1 MPAARHGRSQI
12 HGVPRGSSW
21 HCIAMYGGGA
31 AMTSRAFEKFIEFLP
46 SDRSVDFKQVFI
58 GQSKKRHT
66 IDLVA
71 QQKNFLEEPYLVM
84 HPKNDR
90 DIAKDDVMNL
100 WDAIRDIGFGKGFI
114 ITMGNIDPD
123 AVKAA
128 HACDIMLMDENCMN
142 RMRDESVHYGLYMYV
157 EPKMSCDEAERM
169 AEMKA
174 KKESGYRCIQVGKL
188 RWTYINVGKLLRFL
202 RLRSAQDQP
211 GWELVDTLK
220 VYYPYCDVTT
230 ERTMRNKPNATNT
243 KMTVEKHKTSVDA
256 RCKRLVFCDKDGISR
271 KYGKNCKE
279 AEMLRNAGKK
289 ITDKTRS
296 DLALGL
302 VLVPGDITNIEHAL
316 AHGEQIE
323 SVGDEGDY
331 KVIHPTPK
339 NLKSITDHYTVYSM
353 HSDVPTMDATV
364 STKDAADMVGFKH
377 GSAKQVDTVFV
388 LYYIVKYSVGGEI
401 ITFVVSAMTKKF
413 QPVTEIHDEVIRWLE
428 REYNSEEE
436 RA

>member
-1 MPAARHGRSQI
+1 
-12 HGVPRGSSW
+12 
-21 HCIAMYGGGA
+21 
-31 AMTSRAFEKFIEFLP
+31 MTSRAFEKFIEFLP
-46 SDRSVDFKQVFI
+46 SDRSVDFKQVFV
-58 GQSKKRHT
+58 GLSKKRHT

-71 QQKNFLEEPYLVM
+71 WQKNFLVEPYLVM
-84 HPKNDR
+84 HPKNDL
-90 DIAKDDVMNL
+90 DIVKGDVMKL

-128 HACDIMLMDENCMN
+128 RAYDIMLMDENCMN
-142 RMRDESVHYGLYMYV
+142 RMRDGSVHYGLYMYV
-157 EPKMSCDEAERM
+157 EPKMSCDKAKRM

-174 KKESGYRCIQVGKL
+174 KKESGYWCIQVGKL
-188 RWTYINVGKLLRFL
+188 RWMYINAGKLLRFL
-202 RLRSAQDQP
+202 RLRSVQDQP

-220 VYYPYCDVTT
+220 VYYPYHDVTT
-230 ERTMRNKPNATNT
+230 ERTMKSKPNATNT
-243 KMTVEKHKTSVDA
+243 KTTVERHKTSVDA
-256 RCKRLVFCDKDGISR
+256 RLRRLVSCDKDGISR
-271 KYGKNCKE
+271 KYGKNCEE
-279 AEMLRNAGKK
+279 AEILRDDGKK
-289 ITDKTRS
+289 ITGKKWS
-296 DLALGL
+296 DL
-302 VLVPGDITNIEHAL
+302 VLDPKDIPNIEHDL
-316 AHGEQIE
+316 VHGKQIE
-323 SVGDEGDY
+323 SSGDAGDY

-388 LYYIVKYSVGGEI
+388 LYYIIKYRVGGEI

>member
-1 MPAARHGRSQI
+1 
-12 HGVPRGSSW
+12 
-21 HCIAMYGGGA
+21 
-31 AMTSRAFEKFIEFLP
+31 MTSRAFEKFIEFLP
-46 SDRSVDFKQVFI
+46 SDRSVDFKQVFV
-58 GQSKKRHT
+58 GLSKKRHT
-66 IDLVA
+66 IDLVVR
-71 QQKNFLEEPYLVM
+71 QKNFLGEPYLVM
-84 HPKNDR
+84 FPEDNLNIVKG
-90 DIAKDDVMNL
+90 DVMKL
-100 WDAIRDIGFGKGFI
+100 WDTIRDIGFGKGFI
-114 ITMGNIDPD
+114 ITMGNIAPD
-123 AVKAA
+123 APKAA

-157 EPKMSCDEAERM
+157 APKMSCDKAKRM

-174 KKESGYRCIQVGKL
+174 KKESGYWCIQVGKL
-188 RWTYINVGKLLRFL
+188 RWMYINAGKLLRFL
-202 RLRSAQDQP
+202 RLRSVQDQP
-211 GWELVDTLK
+211 GWGLVDILK
-220 VYYPYCDVTT
+220 VYYPYYDVTT

-243 KMTVEKHKTSVDA
+243 KTTVEKHKTSVDA
-256 RCKRLVFCDKDGISR
+256 RRGRLVSCDKDGISR
-271 KYGKNCKE
+271 KYGKNCE
-279 AEMLRNAGKK
+279 EVEILRDDGKK
-289 ITDKTRS
+289 ITDKKWS
-296 DLALGL
+296 GLALDSK
-302 VLVPGDITNIEHAL
+302 DIHTIEHDL
-316 AHGEQIE
+316 VHGKQIE
-323 SVGDEGDY
+323 SSGDAGDY

-388 LYYIVKYSVGGEI
+388 LYYIIKYRVGGEI